1 MNVITSRSLTKARLL
16 RTQTRGYAT
25 ISSSGPSPSLTTHTL
40 GPFQVFDRE
49 TKRKQRDTAAHKN
62 GGASSRTVEYVRD
75 EIADRMMERLEVP
88 LLSPPPLRPF
98 QYSFQDIKRKFST
111 IVDLGSGS
119 GHFAKLLDPSTTRK
133 CIMIDSSH
141 GALHRDPDSEFEVE
155 VERIHADEENLLQV
169 INPNTQEAI
178 VSCLSLHWVNDL
190 PGILI
195 QIKEALQPDGL
206 FLGAMFGGET
216 LFELRTALQLAEV
229 DREGGISPH
238 VSPMTD
244 TRDVTNLLGRAGF
257 TLLTVDIDEVKVAY
271 PSMWELMDDL
281 RDMGESNAVLGRRH
295 IIHRD
300 TLAAAS
306 AIYKGQP
313 TFIPHPTFADI
324 AYLVELHGN
333 EDGTIPA
340 TFQVIFMIGW
350 KPAPTQPKPL
360 ERGSGKTNLKDVL

>member
-1 MNVITSRSLTKARLL
+1 MGIITVRSLARARLWVA
-16 RTQTRGYAT
+16 QTRGYAAV
-25 ISSSGPSPSLTTHTL
+25 SASGPTPSLTMHTL

-49 TKRKQRDTAAHKN
+49 TKRIQKDRAASKD
-62 GGASSRTVEYVRD
+62 GGESSRTVDYVRD
-75 EIADRMMERLEVP
+75 EIADRMMERLE
-88 LLSPPPLRPF
+88 
-98 QYSFQDIKRKFST
+98 DIKRKFST

-119 GHFAKLLDPSTTRK
+119 GHFSKLLDPDKTQK

-141 GALHRDPDSEFEVE
+141 ETLHRDPDSEFEVE
-155 VERIHADEENLLQV
+155 VERVHANEENLLQ
-169 INPNTQEAI
+169 IISPNSQEAI

-190 PGILI
+190 PGVLI

-238 VSPMTD
+238 ISPMTD
-244 TRDVTNLLGRAGF
+244 TRDVSNLLGRAGF

-281 RDMGESNAVLGRRH
+281 RDMGESNAVIGRRH
-295 IIHRD
+295 IVHRD

-306 AIYKGQP
+306 AIYK
-313 TFIPHPTFADI
+313 
-324 AYLVELHGN
+324 ELHGN
-333 EDGTIPA
+333 GDGTVPA

-350 KPAPTQPKPL
+350 KPAPTQPRPL